1 MRSSIRFVKWAGWL
15 LAVTGLLA
23 AWLTAQPNV
32 KTGEWRHYGA
42 DLANTHYSPLDQI
55 NAANFSKLQVAW
67 RFKTDNLGPSREGQ
81 LEATPLMVNGILYT
95 TGGTRRAVVA
105 MNAATGELK
114 WIHSE
119 DEGERGANAPR
130 QLSGRGLAYWTD
142 GREERILYVT
152 PGYRLIALNAKTG
165 TRVSGFGVDG
175 IVDLKLDDDQ
185 EMDLITGEV
194 GLHSTPVVAR
204 NVVIVGAA
212 HRSGG
217 VPRVRNNVRGYIRGF
232 DVKSGKR
239 LWIFHTIPKPG
250 EVGFNTW
257 ENDSAGSTGNAGS
270 WGQISVDEQLGLAYL
285 PIELPT
291 GDYYG
296 GHRPGNNLFGESLV
310 AVDLETGAR
319 RWHYQ
324 LVHHGIWDFDI
335 PCAPI
340 LVDITVNGRAIK
352 ALAQPTKQAW
362 VYVINRETGEPVWP
376 IDERPVPKGDVP
388 GEWYSPTQP
397 YPSKPP
403 AYDRQGL
410 AIDDLID
417 WTPAL
422 RAEAMQRVS
431 RYRIGPIFTPPVLS
445 KIDGPLATIAMA
457 ATSGGTNWQ
466 GGSYDPETH
475 VLYAP
480 SQRSVSVMGLVPPEP
495 GTSDFNFV
503 QGSALTGARRSG
515 GAGANADADR
525 PGGAPAAELA
535 GGSLTIDGLPIIKP
549 PYGSITAINMDR
561 GEIVWQVAHGETPDE
576 IRNHPALKG
585 LTIPRTGRAG
595 NFGVLVTK
603 TLAIAGETGTF
614 TNPQGQKGALL
625 RAYDKA
631 TGREVGAVFMAAQQ
645 SGTPMT
651 YMIDGRQYIVVAIS
665 GGGYSGEFVAYRL
678 PN

>member
-1 MRSSIRFVKWAGWL
+1 MRRLSIGVLMTAC
-15 LAVTGLLA
+15 
-23 AWLTAQPNV
+23 LTAQTNV

-55 NAANFSKLQVAW
+55 NASNFNRLQVAW

-81 LEATPLMVNGILYT
+81 LEATPLMVNGMLYT
-95 TGGTRRAVVA
+95 AGGTRRAVVA
-105 MNAATGELK
+105 LNAATGELK

-130 QLSGRGLAYWTD
+130 QLSGRGIAYWTD

-165 TRVSGFGVDG
+165 ARIPGFGVDG
-175 IVDLKLDDDQ
+175 IVDLKLNDDQ
-185 EMDLITGEV
+185 EMDLVTGEV
-194 GLHSTPVVAR
+194 GYQSAPVVAR
-204 NVVIVGAA
+204 NVVIIGAA

-239 LWIFHTIPKPG
+239 LWIFHTIPKSNEFG
-250 EVGFNTW
+250 HNTW
-257 ENDSAGSTGNAGS
+257 EKDSAESTGNAGA

-285 PIELPT
+285 PVELPT

-296 GHRPGNNLFGESLV
+296 GLRPGNNLFGESIV
-310 AVDLETGAR
+310 AVNLETGVR
-319 RWHYQ
+319 KWHYQ

-340 LVDITVNGRAIK
+340 LVDINVNGRAIK
-352 ALAQPTKQAW
+352 ALAQPTKQAFL
-362 VYVINRETGEPVWP
+362 YVLNRETGEPVWP
-376 IDERPVPKGDVP
+376 IDEKPVPKGDVP
-388 GEWYSPTQP
+388 GEWYAPTQP

-403 AYDRQGL
+403 AYDHQGL
-410 AIDDLID
+410 LIDDLID

-422 RAEAMQRVS
+422 RAEAEKRVA

-445 KIDGPLATIAMA
+445 KIDGPLATLALA

-466 GGSYDPETH
+466 GGSYDLETH
-475 VLYAP
+475 MLYAP
-480 SQRSVSVMGLVPPEP
+480 SQRSLSLYGLVPPEP
-495 GTSDFNFV
+495 GTSEFPYV

-525 PGGAPAAELA
+525 PAGSPAAELA
-535 GGSLTIDGLPIIKP
+535 GGSLTIDGLPIFKP

-561 GEIVWQVAHGETPDE
+561 GEIVWQIAHGETPDE
-576 IRNHPALKG
+576 IRNNAALKG
-585 LTIPRTGRAG
+585 IPIPRTGRAG

-603 TLAIAGETGTF
+603 TLAIAGEAGTF
-614 TNPQGQKGALL
+614 TNPQGQKGAML

-631 TGREVGAVFMAAQQ
+631 TGRDVGAIFMPAQQ

-651 YMIDGRQYIVVAIS
+651 YMIDGRQYLVVAIS

-678 PN
+678 PNLNN